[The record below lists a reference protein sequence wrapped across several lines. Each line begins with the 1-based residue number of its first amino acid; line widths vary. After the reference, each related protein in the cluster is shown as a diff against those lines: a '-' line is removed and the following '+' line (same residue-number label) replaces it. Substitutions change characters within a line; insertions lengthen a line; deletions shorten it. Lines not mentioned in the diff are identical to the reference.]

1 MLFLETFSRFLG
13 VLGTDHEKLIF
24 YNSKHRDAIMARIR
38 TEEEKEAARQAA
50 KQAKK
55 ISGFGKQEEKRPDT

>member
-1 MLFLETFSRFLG
+1 
-13 VLGTDHEKLIF
+13 
-24 YNSKHRDAIMARIR
+24 MAKIR

-55 ISGFGKQEEKRPDT
+55 RSVASGAGRKAPNA

>member
-1 MLFLETFSRFLG
+1 
-13 VLGTDHEKLIF
+13 
-24 YNSKHRDAIMARIR
+24 MARIR

-55 ISGFGKQEEKRPDT
+55 DQWLREQEESARYMKNI

>member
-1 MLFLETFSRFLG
+1 
-13 VLGTDHEKLIF
+13 
-24 YNSKHRDAIMARIR
+24 MARIR

-55 ISGFGKQEEKRPDT
+55 DQWLREQEEKQPPAHGHGETVSFCQGI

>member
-1 MLFLETFSRFLG
+1 
-13 VLGTDHEKLIF
+13 
-24 YNSKHRDAIMARIR
+24 MARIR

-55 ISGFGKQEEKRPDT
+55 DQWLREQEEKLSLIHISEPTRP